1 MLSPYPLTEADDL
14 SYQFTTSQHVKYH
27 IFFIDY
33 SYMFADYPLIAGNI
47 YSVNIDVVEGDS
59 NAAISDERP
68 GVTIVEVFKRF

>member
-1 MLSPYPLTEADDL
+1 
-14 SYQFTTSQHVKYH
+14 
-27 IFFIDY
+27 
-33 SYMFADYPLIAGNI
+33 MFADYPLIAGNI